1 MTMYE
6 SPYKVAHQNDKIIS
20 NKAKSNELVEECKPY
35 FLSSWRNRKWDIDFV
50 IYLAINVLVS
60 PNHMVLFAGSL
71 DRM

>member
-35 FLSSWRNRKWDIDFV
+35 FLSS
-50 IYLAINVLVS
+50 
-60 PNHMVLFAGSL
+60 
-71 DRM
+71 